1 MQHLRGKLLLRA
13 TQRLCSHCDRH
24 GAYSHAPTHMLQ
36 NNGMRTQSH
45 TTAQQLLRNLGA
57 PHNQLSLHLSETR
70 APKANS
76 TKDNQTESYPEWFGE
91 ENVIG
96 WNPLFC
102 PKDLLSLKLLKPTP
116 GDKPKKI
123 LCAPSNW
130 FLPSNGPVFT
140 STRDNAWS
148 TVPGWQLL
156 PRQRE
161 LWESVCAQNTL
172 SSTNRSRLQ
181 CLEQV
186 T

>member
-1 MQHLRGKLLLRA
+1 MELTPMPQPTCCRIMARGLRVTLLLN
-13 TQRLCSHCDRH
+13 S
-24 GAYSHAPTHMLQ
+24 SSEIWVPPTISFHSIFLKHVPQKPTVLRTTKQKVIQSGLVKKML
-36 NNGMRTQSH
+36 
-45 TTAQQLLRNLGA
+45 
-57 PHNQLSLHLSETR
+57 
-70 APKANS
+70 
-76 TKDNQTESYPEWFGE
+76 
-91 ENVIG
+91 
-96 WNPLFC
+96 LFC

-148 TVPGWQLL
+148 TVPAWQLL